1 MNNWIHFKS
10 SFIVTIVGLALALF
24 FGGTEGLI
32 IAGIL
37 GILEVSLSFDNAIVN
52 AKVLA
57 GMSDTWRHRFITWG
71 MVIAVFGMRLVFP
84 LLIVS
89 VVTDISMYQS
99 LHLAL
104 FEPAQYKHALESAH
118 VVVMGFGGSF
128 LMMVFLTYFIDET
141 KDVHWLR
148 AIEAPLIHLGKIQAI
163 QAVLVLLF
171 SYVVYKVLQTLPT
184 DHSEAFLVASV
195 LGVITYVCTDV
206 IKVVIEMFN
215 GISEEDEENGAG
227 NSALMVAKSGL
238 ASFIYLE
245 ILDASFSFDGV
256 LGAFALTQDFLII
269 AIGLGIGAMFVR
281 SLTLMLVASGHLAE
295 YRYLEHGAFY
305 AIGTLATIMY
315 VNTFTQISEV
325 FTGLIGA
332 ALIIA
337 AFVHSYFENKVEE
350 RDAKAAESD
359 SL

>member
-1 MNNWIHFKS
+1 MNNWVHFKS

-24 FGGTEGLI
+24 VGGTEGLI

-52 AKVLA
+52 AKVLV

-148 AIEAPLIHLGKIQAI
+148 AIEAPLIHLGQIKAVQAI
-163 QAVLVLLF
+163 LVLLF
-171 SYVVYKVLQTLPT
+171 SYIIYTVLKTLPT
-184 DHSEAFLVASV
+184 DHSEEFIVASV
-195 LGVITYVCTDV
+195 LGVITYVSTDV
-206 IKVVIEMFN
+206 IKVLIEKIN
-215 GISEEDEENGAG
+215 GVSEDDEVSTGKG
-227 NSALMVAKSGL
+227 ALMVAKSGL

-295 YRYLEHGAFY
+295 YKYLEHGAFW

-315 VNTFTQISEV
+315 INTFMQISEV

-337 AFVHSYFENKVEE
+337 AFTHSYFENKAEE
-350 RDAKAAESD
+350 REAKAAAHG